1 MTSIRYRLGVASR
14 AVAAM
19 FGGYAL
25 SALFAVSLALIL
37 PTRRDEAV
45 VAGMVA
51 SIAIYA
57 AAVVWVFAA
66 RNAAS
71 AWLGLAL
78 PALLLGGVCAIA
90 RTGLVA

>member
-14 AVAAM
+14 ALAAM

-25 SALFAVSLALIL
+25 SALFAVSVALML

-45 VAGMVA
+45 VAGMVT

-66 RNAAS
+66 RSAAL
-71 AWLGLAL
+71 AWVGLAL
-78 PALLLGGVCAIA
+78 PALLLGGVLVIA
-90 RTGLVA
+90 RVGWVV